1 MLCDKLEFLEVHSI
15 TISPLKLLAVQIE
28 VSKNEINNYYRF
40 MAAFRIPATIYAT

>member
-40 MAAFRIPATIYAT
+40 MAALLQFMQHNR